1 MARAWYRGALLI
13 GAVVLTGCGTVR
25 QVTETLVG
33 VERLRFR
40 LAGVSEFRLAG
51 IALAQKASPRDFSPM
66 ELAQLLQYQQRRS
79 LPVELLLQVAVYNPN
94 DGRAGRRRLP
104 VTLTGLEWKLLI
116 DETPTV
122 SGDLGAPVELP
133 GGGDTVLIPLRVKL
147 DLYEF
152 FAQRSWNELIELA
165 LAIGGARG
173 SCARLMLQARPR
185 VLTPLGE
192 LHSPGY
198 ITIVD
203 KEFRSSLR

>member
-40 LAGVSEFRLAG
+40 LAGISEFRLAG
-51 IALAQKASPRDFSPM
+51 IALVQKASLQDFSPM
-66 ELAQLLQYQQRRS
+66 ELAQLLQYQQRRL
-79 LPVELLLQVAVYNPN
+79 LPVEFLLHVAVYNPN

-104 VTLTGLEWKLLI
+104 VTLSELEWKLLL

-122 SGDLGAPVELP
+122 SGNLGAPVELP
-133 GGGDTVLIPLRVKL
+133 SSGDTVFIPVRVKL

-192 LHSPGY
+192 LYSPSY